1 MDTLSIVGSICSV
14 IGLVFAIYVYVKSK
28 NKKK

>member
-1 MDTLSIVGSICSV
+1 MDIFNAFGNVCSV
-14 IGLVFAIYVYVKSK
+14 IGLAFAIVVYIKSK

>member
-14 IGLVFAIYVYVKSK
+14 IGLAFAIYVYVKPK

>member
-1 MDTLSIVGSICSV
+1 MDIFNVFGNICSV
-14 IGLVFAIYVYVKSK
+14 IGLVFAIIVYIKSK